1 MGLKKASA
9 TDELAKTMD
18 TLDQEEMR
26 HLDMNTPVVDEDGV
40 VHGEPLLAGY
50 FDEVTGITHTTFD
63 YREMTGKDEEA
74 ISKAD
79 VRSNGAKL
87 CNILAERCVMRIGTI
102 DKKEVGQVKWGQ
114 IIRNMPGGDIDYMV
128 FKIRELSKG
137 TEVEFTHKCPNC
149 GQKLITV
156 MNTSEFNIKQFGG
169 EREIPFELIRGYKDH
184 KGVVHKT
191 GMFRIPNGYDR
202 EVITPMFR
210 KNPSSAITTLITR
223 CIKFDDG
230 IQVMSQ
236 GISEMSLRDR
246 DILENI
252 IKENSFGV
260 DTTIEGLICDNC
272 GQDISGELGQSD
284 FF

>member
-1 MGLKKASA
+1 MALKKRV
-9 TDELAKTMD
+9 TDELEKTVSAI
-18 TLDQEEMR
+18 EEEEIR
-26 HLDMNTPVVDEDGV
+26 HLNMKTPVMDEDGV
-40 VHGEPLLAGY
+40 VRGEPLLCGY
-50 FDEVTGITHTTFD
+50 VDEFGVEQTTFD

-79 VRSNGAKL
+79 VRANGAKL
-87 CNILAERCVMRIGTI
+87 CNILVERCVLRIGTI
-102 DKKEVGQVKWGQ
+102 DKKEVGQIKWNQ
-114 IIRNMPGGDIDYMV
+114 IVREMLGGDLDYMV

-156 MNTSEFNIKQFGG
+156 METSEFNIKPFRGM
-169 EREIPFELIRGYKDH
+169 REVPFELMRGYKDKNNNIH
-184 KGVVHKT
+184 KDGIL
-191 GMFRIPNGYDR
+191 RLPNGLDR
-202 EVITPMFR
+202 EVVTPMFK
-210 KNPSSAITTLITR
+210 KNPSSAITALITR
-223 CIKFDDG
+223 CISFNDG
-230 IQVMSQ
+230 AVVGTQQVQ
-236 GISEMSLRDR
+236 EMSLRDR

-252 IKENSFGV
+252 IKENTFGV

>member
-1 MGLKKASA
+1 MALKKASA
-9 TDELAKTMD
+9 TDELAKTMED
-18 TLDQEEMR
+18 IEQEEMR
-26 HLDMNTPVVDEDGV
+26 HLNMNTPVADEDGV
-40 VHGEPLLAGY
+40 VRNEPLLAGY
-50 FDEVTGITHTTFD
+50 VDENGVLHDTFD

-79 VRSNGAKL
+79 VRANGAKL
-87 CNILAERCVMRIGTI
+87 CNVLVERCVLRIGTL

-114 IIRNMPGGDIDYMV
+114 IIRNMLGGDLDYMV

-137 TEVEFTHKCPNC
+137 NEVEFTHKCPNC

-156 MNTSEFNIKQFGG
+156 MNTDEFNIKQFRG
-169 EREIPFELIRGYKDH
+169 EREVPFELIRGYKDR
-184 KGVVHKT
+184 KGEVKT
-191 GMFRIPNGYDR
+191 QGVMRLPNGFDR

-223 CIKFDDG
+223 CVKFNDG
-230 IQVMSQ
+230 SEPMSQ
-236 GISEMSLRDR
+236 FVQEMSLRDR

-252 IKENSFGV
+252 IKENTFGV
-260 DTTIEGLICDNC
+260 DTSIEGLICDNC
-272 GQDISGELGQSD
+272 GQDISGEIGQSD